1 MFLLYTLAKNVFPLT
16 LINES
21 GPNIVEFSIRVKKEL
36 AIKQTDIHYF
46 NVISEEQL
54 KKEILQN

>member
-1 MFLLYTLAKNVFPLT
+1 MLYTLAKIIFPLT

-36 AIKQTDIHYF
+36 SVKQIDIHYF
-46 NVISEEQL
+46 NVISGEQL

>member
-1 MFLLYTLAKNVFPLT
+1 MLYTLAKNIFPLT

-21 GPNIVEFSIRVKKEL
+21 GSNIVEFSIRVKKEL
-36 AIKQTDIHYF
+36 SVKQIDIHYF
-46 NVISEEQL
+46 NVISGEQL

>member
-1 MFLLYTLAKNVFPLT
+1 M
-16 LINES
+16 NES
-21 GPNIVEFSIRVKKEL
+21 GSNIVEFSIRVKKEL
-36 AIKQTDIHYF
+36 SIKQIDIHYF